1 VRLRIE
7 DEIRAALFRGNFLHS
22 LIRAAQALNW
32 LNPASIGVAIATSEN
47 VIGRNQF
54 RLQSPLRGAVT
65 DSAEVARQVPKGGS
79 EKRYSDTV
87 PPVFRYCRSGIVSNY
102 RIPVV

>member
-22 LIRAAQALNW
+22 LISAAQALNW
-32 LNPASIGVAIATSEN
+32 LNPASIGAAIATGEN
-47 VIGRNQF
+47 VIGGNQF
-54 RLQSPLRGAVT
+54 QLQSLCGAADT
-65 DSAEVARQVPKGGS
+65 DSPDLARQVPQGGS

-87 PPVFRYCRSGIVSNY
+87 PPVLRYCRSGIVSNC
-102 RIPVV
+102 RIHVV